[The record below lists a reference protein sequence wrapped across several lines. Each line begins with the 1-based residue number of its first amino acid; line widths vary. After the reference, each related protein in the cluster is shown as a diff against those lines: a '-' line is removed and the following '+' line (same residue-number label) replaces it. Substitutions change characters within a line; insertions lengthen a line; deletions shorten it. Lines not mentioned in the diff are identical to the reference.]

1 MRTMNLKGHLLV
13 TALLSCLMFLVG
25 TSGVFAHPPVTLYN
39 AAGSAI
45 TQTAGPDDL
54 TAAYSAKKSCGTCHD
69 YDSIEQHSYHA
80 QIGANQF
87 VGWAPWNPNSSNPF
101 KKGVAAKGKNW
112 VQSPGHLGK
121 W

>member
-1 MRTMNLKGHLLV
+1 MRTMNLKGHLMI
-13 TALLSCLMFLVG
+13 TALLTCLAFLVG
-25 TSGVFAHPPVTLYN
+25 AGGVFAHPPVTLVN
-39 AAGSAI
+39 SAGTDIAV
-45 TQTAGPDDL
+45 TAGVDDL
-54 TAAYSAKKSCGTCHD
+54 TAAYSAKLSCGTCHD

-87 VGWAPWNPNSSNPF
+87 VGWAPWNPNSPNAF